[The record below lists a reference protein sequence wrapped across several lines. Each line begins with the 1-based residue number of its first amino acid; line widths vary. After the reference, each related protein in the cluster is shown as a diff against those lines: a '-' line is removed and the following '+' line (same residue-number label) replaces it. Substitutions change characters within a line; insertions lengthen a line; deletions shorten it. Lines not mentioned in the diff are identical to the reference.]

1 MCCDGGM
8 INRKSGSSAVE
19 KIARPFEAL
28 SPDVV
33 LDAAASVGIE
43 GDGRL
48 LALNSYENRVYQLGT
63 DAGNLVLKFYR
74 TGRWSDAQIAEE
86 HEFTAEMAAAE
97 LPVAAPMRVDGRTLF
112 RYQDYR
118 FCAFPWMPGRA
129 PELDSGESLTL
140 LGRAIARVHQ
150 IGCVRPFRVRPRLTA
165 QRLGWDAQEAV
176 LASGLIPDELARRY
190 EEVSGE
196 LLEAVEGVFE
206 SAGEIGAI
214 RIHGDCHLGN
224 LLWNER
230 GPVFVDLD
238 DCMMGP
244 RVQDLWMLLS
254 GPAHEQ
260 QRQWGQILEGYQQFA
275 NFDYREVLLVEALR
289 SLRML
294 HHAAWVAQ
302 RWRDPAFPRAFPWFA
317 ERRNWENY
325 VLDLME
331 QSSNMREQPLL
342 Q

>member
-1 MCCDGGM
+1 M
-8 INRKSGSSAVE
+8 INRKSGSGAGETV
-19 KIARPFEAL
+19 ARPFEAL

-74 TGRWSDAQIAEE
+74 AGRWSDAQITEE

-97 LPVAAPMRVDGRTLF
+97 LPVAAPLQIQGATLF

-129 PELDSGESLTL
+129 PELDAAQSLTL

-150 IGCVRPFRVRPRLTA
+150 IGCVRPFRVRPRLSA
-165 QRLGWDAQEAV
+165 QRLGWEARESV
-176 LASGLIPDELARRY
+176 LASELMPQDLSARY

-196 LLEAVEGVFE
+196 LLEAVEGIFE
-206 SAGEIGAI
+206 SAGEGVAI

-254 GPAHEQ
+254 GTPAEQ
-260 QRQWGQILEGYQQFA
+260 QRQWAEILEGYQQFA

-302 RWRDPAFPRAFPWFA
+302 RWRDPAFPRAFPWFG

>member
-1 MCCDGGM
+1 MVNKKIGAGA
-8 INRKSGSSAVE
+8 AV
-19 KIARPFEAL
+19 ASVRPFEKL

-63 DAGNLVLKFYR
+63 DTGIVVLKFYR
-74 TGRWSDAQIAEE
+74 AGRWSDAQIGEE

-97 LPVAAPMRVDGRTLF
+97 LPVAAPQRIAGETLF
-112 RYQDYR
+112 KFQDYR
-118 FCAFPWMPGRA
+118 FCVFPWMPGRA
-129 PELDSGESLTL
+129 PELDAGESLTL

-150 IGCVRPFRVRPRLTA
+150 IGCVRPFQVRPWLTS
-165 QRLGWDAQEAV
+165 QRLGWDARQVV
-176 LASGLIPDELARRY
+176 LASDLIPEELLRRY

-196 LLEAVEGVFE
+196 LLEAIETVFE
-206 SAGEIGAI
+206 AAGEVAAI

-224 LLWNER
+224 LLWNEH

-254 GPAHEQ
+254 GPPHEQ
-260 QRQWGQILEGYQQFA
+260 RKQWGEILEGYQQFA
-275 NFDYREVLLVEALR
+275 HFDYREVLLVEALR

-302 RWRDPAFPRAFPWFA
+302 RWQDPAFPRAFPWFG

-325 VLDLME
+325 ILDLLE

>member
-1 MCCDGGM
+1 M
-8 INRKSGSSAVE
+8 INRKSGSGAGE
-19 KIARPFEAL
+19 TTARPFEAL

-74 TGRWSDAQIAEE
+74 AGRWSDAQIAEE

-97 LPVAAPMRVDGRTLF
+97 LPVAAPLQIHGATLF
-112 RYQDYR
+112 RYRDYR

-129 PELDSGESLTL
+129 PELDAAQSLTI

-150 IGCVRPFRVRPRLTA
+150 VGCVRPFRVRPRLTS
-165 QRLGWDAQEAV
+165 QRLGWEARASV
-176 LASGLIPDELARRY
+176 LASGLMPQDLTARY

-196 LLEAVEGVFE
+196 LLEAVEGIFE
-206 SAGEIGAI
+206 AAGEVAAI

-254 GPAHEQ
+254 GTAAEQ
-260 QRQWGQILEGYQQFA
+260 QRQWGEILEGYQQFA

-302 RWRDPAFPRAFPWFA
+302 RWQDPAFPRAFPWFG

>member
-1 MCCDGGM
+1 M
-8 INRKSGSSAVE
+8 IDRKRGSGA
-19 KIARPFEAL
+19 IDALARPFEAL

-33 LDAAASVGIE
+33 LDAAASIGIE

-63 DAGNLVLKFYR
+63 DADYLVLKFYR
-74 TGRWSDAQIAEE
+74 AGRWSDAQIAEE

-97 LPVAAPMRVDGRTLF
+97 LPVAAPLRIDGATLF
-112 RYQDYR
+112 EYRGYR

-129 PELDSGESLTL
+129 PELDAAESLTL

-150 IGCVRPFRVRPRLTA
+150 VGCVRPFRVRPRLDA
-165 QRLGWDAQEAV
+165 QRLGWQARAAV
-176 LASGLIPDELARRY
+176 LASGLIPEELARRY

-196 LLEAVEGVFE
+196 LLEAVEAVFA
-206 SAGEIGAI
+206 SAGDVGAI

-254 GPAHEQ
+254 GPPDVQ
-260 QRQWGQILEGYQQFA
+260 QRQWGEILEGYQQFA
-275 NFDYREVLLVEALR
+275 DFDYREVLLVEALR

-294 HHAAWVAQ
+294 HHAGWVAQ
-302 RWRDPAFPRAFPWFA
+302 RWRDPAFPRAFPWFG

-325 VLDLME
+325 LLDLLE
-331 QSSNMREQPLL
+331 QSSNMHEQPLL

>member
-1 MCCDGGM
+1 M
-8 INRKSGSSAVE
+8 INRKSGGGAVE
-19 KIARPFEAL
+19 APARPFEAL

-33 LDAAASVGIE
+33 LDAAASVGVE

-63 DAGNLVLKFYR
+63 DAGNMVLKFYR
-74 TGRWSDAQIAEE
+74 AGRWSDAQIAEE

-97 LPVAAPMRVDGRTLF
+97 LPVAAPINIAGQTLF

-118 FCAFPWMPGRA
+118 FCVFPWMPGRT
-129 PELDSGESLTL
+129 PELEAAESLAM
-140 LGRAIARVHQ
+140 LGRAIARIHQ
-150 IGCVRPFRVRPRLTA
+150 IGCVRPFEARPWLTS
-165 QRLGWDAQEAV
+165 QRLGWDAQKSV
-176 LASGLIPDELARRY
+176 LASGLIPDELLRRY
-190 EEVSGE
+190 EEVSTE
-196 LLEAVEGVFE
+196 LLEAVEAVFE
-206 SAGEIGAI
+206 SAGEVAAI

-254 GPAHEQ
+254 GPPHEQ
-260 QRQWGQILEGYQQFA
+260 QKQWAEILEGYQQFA

-302 RWRDPAFPRAFPWFA
+302 RWQDPAFPRAFPWFG

-325 VLDLME
+325 ILDLLE

>member
-1 MCCDGGM
+1 M
-8 INRKSGSSAVE
+8 
-19 KIARPFEAL
+19 
-28 SPDVV
+28 
-33 LDAAASVGIE
+33 
-43 GDGRL
+43 
-48 LALNSYENRVYQLGT
+48 
-63 DAGNLVLKFYR
+63 
-74 TGRWSDAQIAEE
+74 RW
-86 HEFTAEMAAAE
+86 
-97 LPVAAPMRVDGRTLF
+97 R
-112 RYQDYR
+112 
-118 FCAFPWMPGRA
+118 
-129 PELDSGESLTL
+129 
-140 LGRAIARVHQ
+140 
-150 IGCVRPFRVRPRLTA
+150 
-165 QRLGWDAQEAV
+165 
-176 LASGLIPDELARRY
+176 
-190 EEVSGE
+190 
-196 LLEAVEGVFE
+196 
-206 SAGEIGAI
+206 AI

-254 GPAHEQ
+254 GPPESQ
-260 QRQWGQILEGYQQFA
+260 QRQWAEILEGYQQFA

-317 ERRNWENY
+317 ERRKWENNI
-325 VLDLME
+325 LDQHE

>member
-1 MCCDGGM
+1 M
-8 INRKSGSSAVE
+8 INKKAGGSGIEAA
-19 KIARPFEAL
+19 ARPFAAL

-33 LDAAASVGIE
+33 LDAAASVGVA

-63 DAGNLVLKFYR
+63 DAGNVVLKFYR
-74 TGRWSDAQIAEE
+74 AGRWSDAQIAEE

-97 LPVAAPMRVDGRTLF
+97 LPVAAPMSIGGDTLF

-118 FCAFPWMPGRA
+118 FCVFPWMPGRT
-129 PELDSGESLTL
+129 PELDAAQSLAI
-140 LGRAIARVHQ
+140 LGRAIARMHQ
-150 IGCVRPFRVRPRLTA
+150 IGCVHDFAVRPWLSS
-165 QRLGWDAQEAV
+165 QRLGWDAQQSV
-176 LASGLIPDELARRY
+176 LASGLIPDELLRRY

-196 LLEAVEGVFE
+196 LLAAVESVFE
-206 SAGEIGAI
+206 SAGEVAAI

-254 GPAHEQ
+254 GPPHEQ
-260 QRQWGQILEGYQQFA
+260 QKQWGEILEGYQQFA

-302 RWRDPAFPRAFPWFA
+302 RWQDPAFPRAFPWFG

-325 VLDLME
+325 ILDLLE

>member
-1 MCCDGGM
+1 
-8 INRKSGSSAVE
+8 
-19 KIARPFEAL
+19 
-28 SPDVV
+28 
-33 LDAAASVGIE
+33 
-43 GDGRL
+43 
-48 LALNSYENRVYQLGT
+48 VYQLGT
-63 DAGNLVLKFYR
+63 DAGNLVLRFYR
-74 TGRWSDAQIAEE
+74 AGRWSDAQITEE

-97 LPVAAPMRVDGRTLF
+97 LPVAAPLQIHGATLF

-129 PELDSGESLTL
+129 PELDAAQSLTI
-140 LGRAIARVHQ
+140 LGRAIARLHQ

-165 QRLGWDAQEAV
+165 QRLGWEARASV
-176 LASGLIPDELARRY
+176 LASGLMPQDLTARY

-196 LLEAVEGVFE
+196 LLDAVEGIFAA
-206 SAGEIGAI
+206 AGEVASI

-244 RVQDLWMLLS
+244 RMQDLWMLLS
-254 GPAHEQ
+254 GTPAEQ
-260 QRQWGQILEGYQQFA
+260 QRQWGEILEGYQQFA

-302 RWRDPAFPRAFPWFA
+302 RWQDPAFPRAFPWFG

>member
-1 MCCDGGM
+1 M
-8 INRKSGSSAVE
+8 INRKSGSGAVE
-19 KIARPFEAL
+19 TLARPFEAL

-63 DAGNLVLKFYR
+63 DTGNLVLKFYR
-74 TGRWSDAQIAEE
+74 AGRWSDAQIAEE
-86 HEFTAEMAAAE
+86 HEFTAEMATAE
-97 LPVAAPMRVDGRTLF
+97 LPVAAPLQVQGATLF
-112 RYQDYR
+112 HYRDYR

-129 PELDSGESLTL
+129 PELDAAQSLTL

-150 IGCVRPFRVRPRLTA
+150 IGCVRPFRLRPRLSA
-165 QRLGWDAQEAV
+165 ERLGWQARETV
-176 LASGLIPDELARRY
+176 LASSLMPQDLAARY

-196 LLEAVEGVFE
+196 LLEGIEGIFE
-206 SAGEIGAI
+206 SAGEVAAI

-254 GPAHEQ
+254 GSPDEQ
-260 QRQWGQILEGYQQFA
+260 QRQWGEILEGYQQFA

-302 RWRDPAFPRAFPWFA
+302 RWLDPAFPRAFPWFG

>member
-1 MCCDGGM
+1 M
-8 INRKSGSSAVE
+8 INRKAGRSAAE
-19 KIARPFEAL
+19 TEGRPFAAL

-74 TGRWSDAQIAEE
+74 AGRWSDAQIEEE
-86 HEFTAEMAAAE
+86 HDFTAQLAAGE
-97 LPVAAPMRVDGRTLF
+97 LPVAAPMTIDGKTLL

-129 PELDSGESLTL
+129 PELDAGESLTL

-150 IGCVRPFRVRPRLTA
+150 IGCLRPFRVRPRLTS
-165 QRLGWDAQEAV
+165 QRLGWESRDAV
-176 LASGLIPDELARRY
+176 LDSGLIPDDLSRRY
-190 EEVSGE
+190 EEVSAE
-196 LLEAVEGVFE
+196 LLAAVDVVFE
-206 SAGEIGAI
+206 AAGDVAAI

-254 GPAHEQ
+254 GPPHEQ
-260 QRQWGQILEGYQQFA
+260 QRQWGEILEGYQQFA
-275 NFDYREVLLVEALR
+275 DFDFREALLVEALR

-294 HHAAWVAQ
+294 HHAAWVAR

>member
-1 MCCDGGM
+1 M
-8 INRKSGSSAVE
+8 INRKSGRGAPE
-19 KIARPFEAL
+19 AAARPFAAL

-63 DAGNLVLKFYR
+63 DDGNRVLKFYR
-74 TGRWSDAQIAEE
+74 ANRWSDAQIAEE
-86 HEFTAEMAAAE
+86 HEFTAQMAAAE
-97 LPVAAPMRVDGRTLF
+97 LPVAAPLQIHGDTLF
-112 RYQDYR
+112 RFQEYR
-118 FCAFPWMPGRA
+118 FCVFPWMPGRA
-129 PELDSGESLTL
+129 PELDAKESLTL
-140 LGRAIARVHQ
+140 LGRAIARMHQ
-150 IGCVRPFRVRPRLTA
+150 IGCLQPFAARPWLTSE
-165 QRLGWDAQEAV
+165 RLGWQALETV
-176 LASGLIPDELARRY
+176 LGSGLIPDELARRY
-190 EEVSGE
+190 EEVARE
-196 LLEAVEGVFE
+196 LLEAVETVFE
-206 SAGEIGAI
+206 SAGEVAAI

-254 GPAHEQ
+254 GPPEAQ
-260 QRQWGQILEGYQQFA
+260 QRQWAEILEGYQQFA

-302 RWRDPAFPRAFPWFA
+302 RWQDPAFPRAFPWFG

-325 VLDLME
+325 ILDLLE